1 MRNYWSWDLNNSDRD
16 NLCLKSKQKLPK
28 RRTPLKAMLEEDRRP
43 GPHHPVFLWSVKAF
57 IQESKFA
64 HDYTSLSAP
73 VHSEDVPILC
83 EHLVCLRLVPGHRDH
98 GGLGGIGG
106 YLLFRFYT
114 SNKYSV
120 YNIHVLTVVKWFSK
134 WGLRVLLVRRSPIP
148 RQGRK
153 RTSRKCRTRILATY
167 QPTSAVE
174 TLFSSRGINSN
185 LE

>member
-1 MRNYWSWDLNNSDRD
+1 MTVVIEIICVWNQNQNNKNYQSAE
-16 NLCLKSKQKLPK
+16 LPS
-28 RRTPLKAMLEEDRRP
+28 RP
-43 GPHHPVFLWSVKAF
+43 CCRKTGGPDPTILFFLWSVKAF

-98 GGLGGIGG
+98 GGLGEIGG

-167 QPTSAVE
+167 QDQCSGDTFQ
-174 TLFSSRGINSN
+174 LKG
-185 LE
+185 

>member
-1 MRNYWSWDLNNSDRD
+1 MIEIICVWNQNKNNKITKALNSPQGHAGGR
-16 NLCLKSKQKLPK
+16 QEA
-28 RRTPLKAMLEEDRRP
+28 RTPP
-43 GPHHPVFLWSVKAF
+43 SCFFLWSVKAF

-73 VHSEDVPILC
+73 VHSEDVPILR

-153 RTSRKCRTRILATY
+153 RTSRKLCRTRILATY

-174 TLFSSRGINSN
+174 TLFSSRGNSH

>member
-1 MRNYWSWDLNNSDRD
+1 MIEIICVWNQNQNKTKITKALNSPQGHAGGR
-16 NLCLKSKQKLPK
+16 QEA
-28 RRTPLKAMLEEDRRP
+28 RTPP
-43 GPHHPVFLWSVKAF
+43 SCFLWSVKAF

-73 VHSEDVPILC
+73 VHSEDVPILR

-120 YNIHVLTVVKWFSK
+120 YNIQVLTVVKWFSK

-153 RTSRKCRTRILATY
+153 KTSRKCRTRILATY

-174 TLFSSRGINSN
+174 TLFSSRGNSH

>member
-1 MRNYWSWDLNNSDRD
+1 
-16 NLCLKSKQKLPK
+16 
-28 RRTPLKAMLEEDRRP
+28 MLEEDRRP

-114 SNKYSV
+114 SNNKYSG

-134 WGLRVLLVRRSPIP
+134 
-148 RQGRK
+148 
-153 RTSRKCRTRILATY
+153 
-167 QPTSAVE
+167 
-174 TLFSSRGINSN
+174 
-185 LE
+185 

>member
-1 MRNYWSWDLNNSDRD
+1 MIEIICVWNQNQNNKNYQSAE
-16 NLCLKSKQKLPK
+16 LPS
-28 RRTPLKAMLEEDRRP
+28 RP
-43 GPHHPVFLWSVKAF
+43 CWRKTGGPDPTILVFLWSVKAF

-98 GGLGGIGG
+98 RGLGGIGG

-120 YNIHVLTVVKWFSK
+120 YNIHLLTVVKWFSK

-167 QPTSAVE
+167 QDQWKHFSAQGV
-174 TLFSSRGINSN
+174 TLI
-185 LE
+185 